1 MSIKSFFGLAAA
13 GIILGSCQSDTY
25 QINGFAKDF
34 KEGDTIY
41 LTLEENPDK
50 ILGYT
55 TISQGKFAMTGTT
68 DTTLLCR
75 IFPSKQPEAAV
86 TCFMEPG
93 TITVEL
99 NCPPHPSRV
108 SGTTINNNWQ
118 QLNDSVR
125 LMGKELIRIAQ
136 TSSRTSDST
145 HLENLHAV
153 DSLHRKISQCILHT
167 AERNRNNAL
176 GRYIQE
182 NYKEPEFK

>member
-1 MSIKSFFGLAAA
+1 MNIKSFFGLAAA

-34 KEGDTIY
+34 MEGDTIC
-41 LTLEENPDK
+41 LTLEETPDK

-55 TISQGKFAMTGTT
+55 TVSQGKFAMTGTT
-68 DTTLLCR
+68 DTILLCR
-75 IFPSKQPEAAV
+75 IFPSKQPESAA
-86 TCFMEPG
+86 TCFVEPG

-125 LMGKELIRIAQ
+125 LIGQELIHIAQ
-136 TSSRTSDST
+136 TSAGTCDT
-145 HLENLHAV
+145 IHLENLHAV
-153 DSLHRKISQCILHT
+153 DSLHRKMSECILHT
-167 AERNRNNAL
+167 AKRNKDNAL